1 MCAEDDVAVAVVM
14 EAWWRKGKRKNRNFG
29 NLGNPNFNT
38 TFMSVLYVDLVRRD
52 GTWYWYHGTSTR
64 VPGPGTWYR

>member
-29 NLGNPNFNT
+29 NLGT
-38 TFMSVLYVDLVRRD
+38 VTQISIL
-52 GTWYWYHGTSTR
+52 HS
-64 VPGPGTWYR
+64 